1 MKFLN
6 INKGKLEDTKIFG
19 YDIVWD
25 IGVEND
31 NNVLGFGSE
40 EAILVV

>member
-1 MKFLN
+1 VKFWN
-6 INKGKLEDTKIFG
+6 INTGKLEDTKIFG

-25 IGVEND
+25 IGFPND